1 MKTFVP
7 GEIARAEDVNQNFAE
22 LKTATDKL
30 TAAFQLGQVA
40 INSLQPGE
48 ATNSYKIA
56 FPKRFAKAPMVFMQ
70 SQNQRLNIAAWDITP
85 EGFTWMAHNNTGG
98 ASAYAQI
105 MWVAISL

>member
-7 GEIARAEDVNQNFAE
+7 GEIARAEDVNANFAE

-30 TAAFQLGQVA
+30 TAAFQIGQVA
-40 INSLQPGE
+40 VNSIQPGDQ
-48 ATNSYKIA
+48 TNSYKVT
-56 FPKRFAKAPMVFMQ
+56 FPRRFAKAPMVFMQ
-70 SQNQRLNIAAWDITP
+70 SQNQRLNVAAWDITP
-85 EGFTWMAHNNTGG
+85 EGFTWMVHNNTSG